1 MFLSKLVILA
11 YFRYN
16 SAKKKEKS
24 LDKTPN
30 ISYYSLNYVLQ
41 PPPFH
46 LRWLLLPNIEIYSY
60 GKNGLILSW
69 NLLTF

>member
-30 ISYYSLNYVLQ
+30 ISYYSLNLTT
-41 PPPFH
+41 FE
-46 LRWLLLPNIEIYSY
+46 LFKFR
-60 GKNGLILSW
+60 LIQEK
-69 NLLTF
+69 TGFIVA